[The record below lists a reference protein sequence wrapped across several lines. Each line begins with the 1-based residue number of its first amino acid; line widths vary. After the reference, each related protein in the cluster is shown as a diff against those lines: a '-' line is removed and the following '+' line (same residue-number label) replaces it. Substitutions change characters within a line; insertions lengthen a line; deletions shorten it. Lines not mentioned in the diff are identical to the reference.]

1 MSFKYNPFTSNLD
14 ISGTSGG
21 GGGGGMVVGDTV
33 TGGVPNAILTV
44 DSGGDLTQLGPL
56 TNGQLLIGRTGNS
69 ALATTLTGTTNQIS
83 ITNASGSITLST
95 PQDIATSSSPT
106 FANLTLSNGS
116 LVINQ
121 AGATYTETTYINPTS
136 LLANASTL
144 GLTYTASSVEGCIIH
159 YSMKQATS
167 NAIRTG
173 ILYIAN
179 NTTVVSLSDNY
190 TETANVEIMP
200 SVVISGGNVEISFL
214 NTNLTNLT
222 TFKAEIKK
230 FRI

>member
-1 MSFKYNPFTSNLD
+1 MSFSYNPFTSNLD
-14 ISGTSGG
+14 LKGTSG

-33 TGGVPNAILTV
+33 TGGVPNSILTV
-44 DSGGDLTQLGPL
+44 DSGGALTQLGPL

-69 ALATTLTGTTNQIS
+69 ALAATLTGTANQIS

-95 PQDIATSSSPT
+95 PQDLAITSSPT
-106 FANLTLSNGS
+106 FGNLTVASGS
-116 LVINQ
+116 LLLNQ
-121 AGATYTETTYINPTS
+121 GGATYTETLYISPTT
-136 LLANASTL
+136 LIANASTL
-144 GLTYTASSVEGCIIH
+144 GLTYAASSSEGCIIH

-179 NTTVVSLSDNY
+179 NTTVSSLSDNY

-200 SVVISGGNVEISFL
+200 SVVLSGGNVELSFL